1 MPLAHHMTVHFFLF
15 QELGHV
21 RQIMRFKS
29 LVHVC
34 GILFQPTWDR
44 PNHWTFS
51 RVNLKLTC
59 SINGFAYV
67 CLYIICF
74 AFCLYLHL
82 YLFFCSAL
90 WCLLGRFVNAVLYCI
105 VLYCISQSEA
115 LHGYHGNQNQT
126 MYRFWIF
133 GIWAFIWYITLH
145 NWVLASGWK
154 RLAKIWAPNTRP
166 PLSFNCRSGLLFI
179 NGDILRT
186 CSSHPSLMTRS
197 V

>member
-1 MPLAHHMTVHFFLF
+1 MLHCYVVFIGYRFVSALNSRSWSSYTNVSIHKLPIIWAISFHFASQRMPLAHHMTVHFFPF

-59 SINGFAYV
+59 SINGCAYI

-90 WCLLGRFVNAVLYCI
+90 WCLLGRFINAVLYCI
-105 VLYCISQSEA
+105 VLYVME
-115 LHGYHGNQNQT
+115 
-126 MYRFWIF
+126 
-133 GIWAFIWYITLH
+133 
-145 NWVLASGWK
+145 V
-154 RLAKIWAPNTRP
+154 
-166 PLSFNCRSGLLFI
+166 PLGCY
-179 NGDILRT
+179 
-186 CSSHPSLMTRS
+186 SHLMPVTS
-197 V
+197 HL

>member
-1 MPLAHHMTVHFFLF
+1 MDLQPAADPYNVVWTPLLRRLHWLPIRKRIEFKILVIVSIPKLPTIWAISFHFASQLMPLAHHMTVHFFPF

-67 CLYIICF
+67 RQDHISNHRGR
-74 AFCLYLHL
+74 HL
-82 YLFFCSAL
+82 LPKNWGLILKF
-90 WCLLGRFVNAVLYCI
+90 
-105 VLYCISQSEA
+105 
-115 LHGYHGNQNQT
+115 
-126 MYRFWIF
+126 
-133 GIWAFIWYITLH
+133 TLP
-145 NWVLASGWK
+145 K
-154 RLAKIWAPNTRP
+154 FQR
-166 PLSFNCRSGLLFI
+166 
-179 NGDILRT
+179 
-186 CSSHPSLMTRS
+186 
-197 V
+197 